1 MSCVLT
7 KVHSSVFYLHVYIM
21 FKYQDT
27 KSVLFIEMTQIY
39 KRLNKLLGVKNNL
52 ESGFSWSLVRCFSD
66 TQAILPKKKAQSAHC
81 NSKAA
86 LAFSILDECFRPHID
101 ERSGI
106 NMIHNVVYNC
116 G

>member
-1 MSCVLT
+1 MSWVLT
-7 KVHSSVFYLHVYIM
+7 KVHSSVFLFICNIM
-21 FKYQDT
+21 FKYRDT
-27 KSVLFIEMTQIY
+27 KSALFIEMTQIN

-52 ESGFSWSLVRCFSD
+52 ESGFSWSVVRCFADS
-66 TQAILPKKKAQSAHC
+66 QAIPPKKKAQSAHC

-86 LAFSILDECFRPHID
+86 LAFSIMDECFRPHID